1 MVSILSALA
10 FPSFLFEVDQNHL
23 QSKLISRRFDSKWG
37 AQSDTIDVTLN
48 VEQALY
54 TRDALAKGIYA
65 RLFDYLV
72 KVGITLSCQ
81 VSLEILLSK
90 PNLALCKSF
99 FFFFFSPLLQTN
111 PR

>member
-1 MVSILSALA
+1 VDGIFLSALA

-23 QSKLISRRFDSKWG
+23 QSKLTSRRFDSKWG

-72 KVGITLSCQ
+72 KVSITSHEVNVEVLISKSGLILHLS
-81 VSLEILLSK
+81 
-90 PNLALCKSF
+90 
-99 FFFFFSPLLQTN
+99 FS
-111 PR
+111 